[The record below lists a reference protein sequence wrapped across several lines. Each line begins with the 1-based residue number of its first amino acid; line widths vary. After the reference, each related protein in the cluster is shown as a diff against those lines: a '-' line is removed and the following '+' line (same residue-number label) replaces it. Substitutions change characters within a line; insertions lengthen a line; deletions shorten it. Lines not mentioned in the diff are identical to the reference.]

1 MRVPL
6 FACIAF
12 ALGGVSL
19 SATLSPAAS
28 PADTHEVYY
37 KGEKWQVADLPEGL
51 APGVATAIDACAV
64 WSKNLGYSLTL
75 DPSGRVLLVCKRVG
89 KRLKKELDLVESVLG
104 RVDVWVPEPVAFP
117 KEWQT
122 QGNTQTWGWLGDPR
136 AEVIPIVYILS
147 GELQQEALLESLADT
162 APALESMVDGAS
174 KLSGFTLP
182 VPLVTAYLESA
193 TILQEYS
200 PENELV
206 HRLTHMLL
214 IQRAG
219 RIPQWLVSGLAWEA
233 EWNLGR
239 GIWCFPWRDE
249 FVFNV
254 EHVAWQRLARD
265 HAMAEGPTKNLAVET
280 LFALGRKRFVRA
292 DAILAFGCGA
302 FLARE
307 HPKVIRKFM
316 EELSLDRARGVYHD
330 LGDSSWELDWG
341 YETSID
347 RQLEILQELVGDD
360 VLNELT
366 AYLRQLN

>member
-1 MRVPL
+1 MVPM

-12 ALGGVSL
+12 ALGGVGP
-19 SATLSPAAS
+19 SANLPSARS
-28 PADTHEVYY
+28 SADTHEVYY
-37 KGEKWQVADLPEGL
+37 KGTKLQVADLPEGM
-51 APGVATAIDACAV
+51 APGVTTAIDACAV
-64 WSKNLGYSLTL
+64 WSKKMGYSLTL
-75 DPSGRVLLVCKRVG
+75 DPSGRVLIVCKRVG
-89 KRLKKELDLVESVLG
+89 EKLEKELDLVESVLG
-104 RVDVWVPEPVAFP
+104 RVDAWVPEAVAFP

-136 AEVIPIVYILS
+136 AEAIPIVYILS
-147 GELQQEALLESLADT
+147 GKLQQEALLESLADT
-162 APALESMVDGAS
+162 APALESMVVRAS

-193 TILQEYS
+193 AILQEYR
-200 PENELV
+200 PLNELV

-233 EWNLGR
+233 EWNLGT

-265 HAMAEGPTKNLAVET
+265 HAMGDGPTKNLAVED

-307 HPKVIRKFM
+307 HPKAIRKFM
-316 EELSLDRARGVYHD
+316 AELSLDRARGTYHD
-330 LGDSSWELDWG
+330 LGGGSWELDPS

-360 VLNELT
+360 VLNDLT

>member
-1 MRVPL
+1 MVPV
-6 FACIAF
+6 FACIAI
-12 ALGGVSL
+12 ALGGVSP
-19 SATLSPAAS
+19 SATPSPAAS
-28 PADTHEVYY
+28 AADTHEVYY
-37 KGEKWQVADLPEGL
+37 KGTKLQVADLPEGM
-51 APGVATAIDACAV
+51 APGVTTAIDSCAV
-64 WSKNLGYSLTL
+64 WSKNSGYALTL
-75 DPSGRVLLVCKRVG
+75 DPSGRVLLVCRRTGEK
-89 KRLKKELDLVESVLG
+89 LNKELELVESVLG
-104 RVDVWVPEPVAFP
+104 RVDAWVPEPVAFP

-122 QGNTQTWGWLGDPR
+122 QGNTQTWGWLGEPR
-136 AEVIPIVYILS
+136 AEAIPIVYILS
-147 GELQQEALLESLADT
+147 GESQQEALLESLADT
-162 APALESMVDGAS
+162 APALESMVEGAS

-193 TILQEYS
+193 AILKEYS
-200 PENELV
+200 PPNELV

-219 RIPQWLVSGLAWEA
+219 RIPQWLLSGLAWEA
-233 EWNLGR
+233 EWSLGI

-265 HAMAEGPTKNLAVET
+265 HAMAEGRTENLAVET
-280 LFALGRKRFVRA
+280 LFALGRKRFVRE

-316 EELSLDRARGVYHD
+316 AELSLDRARGTYHD
-330 LGDSSWELDWG
+330 LGGGSWKLDPS
-341 YETSID
+341 YETSVD
-347 RQLEILQELVGDD
+347 RQLEILQELVGGD